1 MAPTTVSL
9 GSLVPLAY
17 CIGSKFHFGPNRLL
31 IVTPRYC
38 YLVQQLERKTLNTGT
53 SKDLDNASIIKL
65 FLSEAVG
72 PPPDNFEDCEQ
83 HLEHIISIYTVQKK
97 NKHSTIDLSR
107 LAQYTSYTAQC
118 PAAKGSKCR
127 TKKTAKLPDQ
137 RVQALASGINELKQD
152 APTHPDLTDHA
163 KDMAIER
170 GKVAKEVWEMTV
182 RAGGGARRL
191 ARRQALL
198 QATAPK
204 LSVSIVKASRA
215 EKAGNVDLGKGKGR
229 VPATPAVAPINEHDD
244 YSALMYATKDMDTRR
259 ITIGVYNTAD
269 CPALEYVVW
278 VRFLQHFDISYYR
291 IASTA
296 GIFGRRSVPFQ
307 RYSVFEHCF
316 IQETLVPIDVRRR
329 GEFLLYKVA
338 GLAEESCPGIE
349 EWKAKLEK
357 SAIPYLEELSS
368 DDDSND
374 ASDDSDS
381 RDGNDSDDDQ
391 DDSDIEIVSYSSHP
405 LPSSSG
411 TASSSSALGL
421 GSSQANKR
429 KRGEFIQGSSKRR
442 KASPPLFV
450 QGSSNSTG
458 KRVPAV
464 KKDNAPEF
472 VEGSSKATTEGFHSK
487 WLDAE
492 IVESD
497 SE

>member
-1 MAPTTVSL
+1 M
-9 GSLVPLAY
+9 PL
-17 CIGSKFHFGPNRLL
+17 
-31 IVTPRYC
+31 
-38 YLVQQLERKTLNTGT
+38 
-53 SKDLDNASIIKL
+53 DLDNASIIKL

-83 HLEHIISIYTVQKK
+83 HLEHIISIYTAQKK
-97 NKHSTIDLSR
+97 NKHGTIDLSR

-118 PAAKGSKCR
+118 PAAKGSKCC

-137 RVQALASGINELKQD
+137 RVQALASGVNELKQD

-182 RAGGGARRL
+182 RAGGGGEKARTASGPFAGNRAQAVSVNPL
-191 ARRQALL
+191 AHAG
-198 QATAPK
+198 K
-204 LSVSIVKASRA
+204 VKASRA

-259 ITIGVYNTAD
+259 ITIGVYNAAD

-357 SAIPYLEELSS
+357 SAIPYLEELSG

-411 TASSSSALGL
+411 TASSSSAL